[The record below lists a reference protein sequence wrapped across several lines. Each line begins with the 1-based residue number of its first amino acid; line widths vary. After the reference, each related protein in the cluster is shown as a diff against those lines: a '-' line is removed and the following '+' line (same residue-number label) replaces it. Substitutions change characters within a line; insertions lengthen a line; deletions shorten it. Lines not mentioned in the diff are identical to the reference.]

1 MDTNLS
7 LELNKIARQ
16 YFNTALSHV
25 DDSAELS
32 EKLRKSIQSLP
43 FNEEAEVPGYEDK
56 KVKFGKFENREFVVM
71 MTDIR
76 DSTSIINS
84 QNGLIKMFL
93 IFYVY
98 AGVVARIVDKFG
110 GTSTE
115 FLGDGVLNLFD
126 TKEQS
131 RDIALGNSMLAA
143 WTIMDAK
150 DSILNPLFVENDLP
164 TIDFGIGID
173 HGMTIVT
180 RFGYKTDNDLKA
192 FGRCAYNASK
202 LCKQKNQIVVSDN
215 SKSVWPIG
223 ANGNLGFNN
232 PINVEGKLAFPTY
245 KIRL

>member
-43 FNEEAEVPGYEDK
+43 LNEEAEVPGYEDK

-84 QNGLIKMFL
+84 QNGLVKMFL

-98 AGVVARIVDKFG
+98 AGVVAKIVDKFG

-126 TKEQS
+126 TKETGLKG
-131 RDIALGNSMLAA
+131 ALLNSMTSSL
-143 WTIMDAK
+143 TIIEAK
-150 DSILNPLFVENDLP
+150 DTILNPLFIENDLP
-164 TIDFGIGID
+164 TINLGIGID
-173 HGMTIVT
+173 HGVTIVT
-180 RFGYKTDNDLKA
+180 RFGYRNDNDLKA
-192 FGRCAYNASK
+192 FGKCAYNASK
-202 LCKQKNQIVVSDN
+202 LCKGNNQILVSGE
-215 SKSVWPIG
+215 SQLVWPTDI
-223 ANGNLGFNN
+223 NGTLGFGN
-232 PINVEGKLAFPTY
+232 PLKIEDRVAYPAY
-245 KIRL
+245 KIR